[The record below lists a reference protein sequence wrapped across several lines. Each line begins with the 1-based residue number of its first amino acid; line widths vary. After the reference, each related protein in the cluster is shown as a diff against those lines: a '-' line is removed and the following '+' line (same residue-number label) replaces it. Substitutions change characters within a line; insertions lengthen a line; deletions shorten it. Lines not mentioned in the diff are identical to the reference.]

1 MPTEVE
7 VKFRV
12 PNPEDLTRR
21 LHDAGFRVETPRT
34 FERNVLYDTPD
45 RRLRAQTAILRIRQY
60 GERWIVTWKCLPQN
74 HDPDARHKHR
84 DETETQVQDGNAIG
98 HIFVQLG
105 FQPAF
110 TYEKWRTEFADAI
123 GHCVLDETP
132 LGVYA
137 ELEGPP
143 DWIDATG
150 HKLGIASSEFL
161 TLSYGRLFE
170 QWQKETGSGAQNL
183 TFDEVPISAR

>member
-12 PNPEDLTRR
+12 ADPEALTGR
-21 LHDAGFRVETPRT
+21 LRDAGFHLETERT
-34 FERNVLYDTPD
+34 FERNILYDTPD
-45 RRLRAQTAILRIRQY
+45 RRLRAQTAILRLRRY
-60 GERWIVTWKCLPQN
+60 GDRWVVTYKCLPQN
-74 HDPDARHKHR
+74 HDPSAAHKHR
-84 DETETQVQDGNAIG
+84 DETETQVQDGEAIG
-98 HIFVQLG
+98 HIFTQLG

-110 TYEKWRTEFADAI
+110 IYEKWRTEFADST

-132 LGVYA
+132 IGLYA

-143 DWIDATG
+143 EWIDATG
-150 HKLGIASSEFL
+150 HKLGIEPGEFL

-170 QWQKETGSGAQNL
+170 KWRDESGSSAQNL
-183 TFDEVPISAR
+183 TFEEVATPAR